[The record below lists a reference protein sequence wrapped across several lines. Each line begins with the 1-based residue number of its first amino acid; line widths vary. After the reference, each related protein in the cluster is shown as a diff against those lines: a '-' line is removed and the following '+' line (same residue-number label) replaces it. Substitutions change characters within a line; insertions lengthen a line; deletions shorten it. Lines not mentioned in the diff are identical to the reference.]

1 MKATIE
7 VKDRKEV
14 DLIKTAL
21 DDPKTR
27 AFVQVVGALLP
38 LTPRARKR
46 VLEFVADKIA
56 EDAEIA
62 QQEGE

>member
-7 VKDRKEV
+7 VKDRKEA

-21 DDPKTR
+21 DDPATR

-38 LTPRARKR
+38 LSPRARQR
-46 VLEFVADKIA
+46 VMNFVTDKLN
-56 EDAEIA
+56 EE
-62 QQEGE
+62 QETAGA